1 MKSLFTFPLLPG
13 YSTNQLA
20 FVETYVMKQMMQ
32 YHHSLP
38 FREPVDAVKL
48 EVPTYYDVIK
58 EPMDFGTIAR
68 KLKANVYRSS
78 SECLD
83 DFSRVFGNCYAFNKT
98 DSEMISAAKDL
109 EEFLH
114 EKLSAMPQPEFE
126 IEVGAK
132 NNIEGQQRRE
142 AAELQDYLSSYFS
155 TREKGRKRNSVDRL
169 VVGVEKKRRSS
180 AVEHMSKEAKG
191 RSNGVQTKTLSKS
204 DGIHADNIKTIEL
217 GISSGDKHESE
228 CYTNDNLEKKIVKV
242 SGIKTQKKFGQQGKS
257 KATSK
262 RKGKSSVKSKKGME
276 GPKKA
281 GILKERQARREILE
295 VLESES
301 SKPST
306 SPIVPGRNGGA
317 LDPLLA
323 NMMKNIKEASK
334 SHDGMLSTDM
344 EAVMMRHSM
353 NQMVKK
359 LDLIKTSME
368 LVQKNPV
375 HAKKTAFEIQASV
388 SKLEKALGK
397 ESERPRRANHAE
409 HSRRSFTDWGEVAAK
424 RKAGGEQKKEN
435 VGH

>member
-32 YHHSLP
+32 HRHSLP

-48 EVPTYYDVIK
+48 EVPNYYDVIK
-58 EPMDFGTIAR
+58 EPMDFGTIER
-68 KLKANVYRSS
+68 KLKSDVYSCS
-78 SECLD
+78 KECLD
-83 DFSRVFGNCYAFNKT
+83 DFNKVFSNCYAFNKT

-169 VVGVEKKRRSS
+169 VVGVEMKRRSS

-191 RSNGVQTKTLSKS
+191 RSNGIQTKTLSIS
-204 DGIHADNIKTIEL
+204 DGIHADNIKPIEL
-217 GISSGDKHESE
+217 GFSSGDKHESE
-228 CYTNDNLEKKIVKV
+228 GNTNDNLEKKIVKV
-242 SGIKTQKKFGQQGKS
+242 SRNKTQKKFGQQGKS

-262 RKGKSSVKSKKGME
+262 RKGKSSVKSKMGME

-281 GILKERQARREILE
+281 GMLKERQGPGGILE
-295 VLESES
+295 LLKSDS
-301 SKPST
+301 SRLST
-306 SPIVPGRNGGA
+306 SHIVPGRKGGA

-334 SHDGMLSTDM
+334 GHDGMLSTDV
-344 EAVMMRHSM
+344 EAVVMRHSM

-359 LDLIKTSME
+359 LDLIKSSME

-375 HAKKTAFEIQASV
+375 HAKNTAFEIQASV

-397 ESERPRRANHAE
+397 QSERPRRANHAE
-409 HSRRSFTDWGEVAAK
+409 HSRRCFTDWGEVAAK
-424 RKAGGEQKKEN
+424 RKAGGEQII
-435 VGH
+435 

>member
-1 MKSLFTFPLLPG
+1 M
-13 YSTNQLA
+13 
-20 FVETYVMKQMMQ
+20 
-32 YHHSLP
+32 
-38 FREPVDAVKL
+38 
-48 EVPTYYDVIK
+48 
-58 EPMDFGTIAR
+58 
-68 KLKANVYRSS
+68 
-78 SECLD
+78 
-83 DFSRVFGNCYAFNKT
+83 
-98 DSEMISAAKDL
+98 
-109 EEFLH
+109 
-114 EKLSAMPQPEFE
+114 
-126 IEVGAK
+126 
-132 NNIEGQQRRE
+132 
-142 AAELQDYLSSYFS
+142 
-155 TREKGRKRNSVDRL
+155 
-169 VVGVEKKRRSS
+169 
-180 AVEHMSKEAKG
+180 
-191 RSNGVQTKTLSKS
+191 
-204 DGIHADNIKTIEL
+204 
-217 GISSGDKHESE
+217 GDKHESE
-228 CYTNDNLEKKIVKV
+228 CNTNDNLEKKIVKV

-397 ESERPRRANHAE
+397 QSEKPRRANYAE
-409 HSRRSFTDWGEVAAK
+409 HSRRCFADWGEEAAK
-424 RKAGGEQKKEN
+424 RKAGGEQIKEN
-435 VGH
+435 LGTVRN